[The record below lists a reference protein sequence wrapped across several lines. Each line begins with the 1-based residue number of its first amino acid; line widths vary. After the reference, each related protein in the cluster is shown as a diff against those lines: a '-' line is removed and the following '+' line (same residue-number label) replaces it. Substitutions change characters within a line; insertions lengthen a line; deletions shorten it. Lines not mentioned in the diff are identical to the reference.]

1 MPPRLIGRDLQTA
14 SSSAKLRILLHPL
27 QLRHSPEASNLE
39 SRANEAIAALNRIA
53 MSGTYVNTR
62 CIDKKKN
69 HFAKR
74 GKIKHESLSMDQHE
88 FSKTAGNKG
97 NEECV
102 KTVTLDQATI
112 TVSNAE
118 QQLNTDTWDDELN
131 ANSSLNADSANSSIR
146 TTIPTTTRSGAKLR
160 QPSATAPAKHRQKL

>member
-1 MPPRLIGRDLQTA
+1 
-14 SSSAKLRILLHPL
+14 
-27 QLRHSPEASNLE
+27 
-39 SRANEAIAALNRIA
+39 

-62 CIDKKKN
+62 CINKRKN

-74 GKIKHESLSMDQHE
+74 GKTKHESLSMDRHE

-102 KTVTLDQATI
+102 KTVTLDQVTI

-131 ANSSLNADSANSSIR
+131 ADS
-146 TTIPTTTRSGAKLR
+146 
-160 QPSATAPAKHRQKL
+160 